1 MNSTR
6 GAPMY
11 RPMVGLFM
19 LAVVTVNDAGASELD
34 RTGLLNRV
42 VGNTLHFASAGE
54 QVFEFLDPSGE
65 IRGESSAHGKYS
77 AHWRLLDDRTMCFES
92 ADPMASGCVGV
103 ELKGRSLTF
112 IRRDGVIEG
121 PFELLPGNPRSL

>member
-1 MNSTR
+1 
-6 GAPMY
+6 MY
-11 RPMVGLFM
+11 RTMVGLAM
-19 LAVVTVNDAGASELD
+19 LAAMAMNGAGAGELD
-34 RTGLLNRV
+34 RAGLLHRV

-103 ELKGRSLTF
+103 ELKGRNITF
-112 IRRDGVIEG
+112 IRRDGVVEG